1 MHHASFDDT
10 PPRSSRNNP
19 LMPNRGFTIIE
30 MVIVITIAGLLSA
43 ITISRAGGFIDR
55 IEVRGATMEVESM
68 FSRARHIAIARAT
81 PTILDIEPT
90 TNSLSLRGSSEVL
103 SSRNLYAAHGVR
115 LGTNRTSI
123 TYSPIGVGYGAAN
136 FTMILSRGRAADT
149 IYVSRLG
156 RVRH

>member
-1 MHHASFDDT
+1 MSKA
-10 PPRSSRNNP
+10 
-19 LMPNRGFTIIE
+19 RGFTLIE
-30 MVIVITIAGLLSA
+30 VVIVVTIAGLLSA

-55 IEVRGATMEVESM
+55 IEVHSATMEAESM
-68 FSRARHIAIARAT
+68 FSRARHIAIARGT
-81 PTILDIEPT
+81 QTTLDIDPVRST
-90 TNSLSLRGSSEVL
+90 LSIRGASEVL
-103 SSRNLYAAHGVR
+103 SGRDLRAAHGVS

>member
-1 MHHASFDDT
+1 MMQRHC
-10 PPRSSRNNP
+10 SS
-19 LMPNRGFTIIE
+19 GFTIIE
-30 MVIVITIAGLLSA
+30 IVIVITIAGLLSA

-55 IEVRGATMEVESM
+55 IEVHGATMVAESM
-68 FSRARHIAIARAT
+68 FSRARHIAIARGT
-81 PTILDIEPT
+81 QTVLDIDPVRST
-90 TNSLSLRGSSEVL
+90 LSIRGSTEVL
-103 SSRNLYAAHGVR
+103 SSRDLRAAHGVDID
-115 LGTNRTSI
+115 TNRTSI

>member
-1 MHHASFDDT
+1 MRKI
-10 PPRSSRNNP
+10 P
-19 LMPNRGFTIIE
+19 RGFTLVEI
-30 MVIVITIAGLLSA
+30 VIVLTIAGLLSA

-55 IEVRGATMEVESM
+55 IEVHGATTEAESM
-68 FSRARHIAIARAT
+68 FSRARHIAIARGSQT
-81 PTILDIEPT
+81 TLDIDPARGT
-90 TNSLSLRGSSEVL
+90 LSIRGSNEVL
-103 SSRNLYAAHGVR
+103 SSRDLGAAHGVSID
-115 LGTNRTSI
+115 TNRTSI